1 MKKYF
6 FFILFISFN
15 FLTSQIQDN
24 VSWSVDPNPFNEDEQ
39 IEVKVSG
46 IDISEWG
53 VDDIYLWTWYFD
65 SNDVEVNSNVNW
77 NGEWNNSEESMNMT
91 KHQSG

>member
-6 FFILFISFN
+6 FLIFLISFN
-15 FLTSQIQDN
+15 FLSSQVQDN

-46 IDISEWG
+46 IDISKWG

-65 SNDVEVNSNVNW
+65 SNDV
-77 NGEWNNSEESMNMT
+77 
-91 KHQSG
+91 

>member
-1 MKKYF
+1 MVCA
-6 FFILFISFN
+6 S
-15 FLTSQIQDN
+15 
-24 VSWSVDPNPFNEDEQ
+24 PNRFNEDEQ

-46 IDISEWG
+46 IDISKWG

-77 NGEWNNSEESMNMT
+77 NGEWNNSKESMKMT
-91 KHQSG
+91 KNQDGSFHLNLSQQYYIKIMVLEK

>member
-6 FFILFISFN
+6 FLIFFISFN
-15 FLTSQIQDN
+15 FLSSPVQDN

-46 IDISEWG
+46 IYI
-53 VDDIYLWTWYFD
+53 
-65 SNDVEVNSNVNW
+65 
-77 NGEWNNSEESMNMT
+77 
-91 KHQSG
+91 

>member
-46 IDISEWG
+46 IDTSEWG
-53 VDDIYLWTWYFD
+53 VDDIYLWTWYFNRGRD
-65 SNDVEVNSNVNW
+65 HRY
-77 NGEWNNSEESMNMT
+77 GRRT
-91 KHQSG
+91 